1 MGLFAGAE
9 RAVCV
14 WSLHSLTIQVW
25 VRALP
30 CPLLP
35 CPLYAARDII
45 DAARRT
51 LPAGGLRGL
60 VRVRVRVGVRIRVI
74 S

>member
-1 MGLFAGAE
+1 M
-9 RAVCV
+9 R
-14 WSLHSLTIQVW
+14 
-25 VRALP
+25 VRALPCPRLP

-35 CPLYAARDII
+35 CPLYAAGDII
-45 DAARRT
+45 DAARRA
-51 LPAGGLRGL
+51 LPAGGLHGL